1 MRLSRSMALALP
13 AACTLRAPRRIACT
27 TRRST
32 LVVRAQQP
40 DGTPTSPAAAAPPPA
55 AAAAP
60 QQALPVV
67 VTVSSPEQPQHAAFD
82 DEMVAAAESDFTSI
96 GKTAAAE
103 QQAASVRQAVGT
115 PAQPKGFSGLPFGL
129 SLQPPWVRAAAVV
142 GAALAVY
149 LSGTLLLT
157 LFRMGR
163 DPQKKR
169 GKTINKNK
177 VCVWHG
183 MKGWLL
189 QCFHAAGILLLHGR
203 GPAMLPASCLHELV
217 CAVPVQV
224 CVSFRTQISSAA
236 RM

>member
-1 MRLSRSMALALP
+1 
-13 AACTLRAPRRIACT
+13 
-27 TRRST
+27 
-32 LVVRAQQP
+32 
-40 DGTPTSPAAAAPPPA
+40 
-55 AAAAP
+55 
-60 QQALPVV
+60 VV

-115 PAQPKGFSGLPFGL
+115 PAQPKGSGGLPFGL

-177 VCVWHG
+177 VCVWLG

-189 QCFHAAGILLLHGR
+189 QCLYAAGLMLLHGR
-203 GPAMLPASCLHELV
+203 GASDAACIMLACLSV
-217 CAVPVQV
+217 RVPVLVSV
-224 CVSFRTQISSAA
+224 CVSSWQASTLLVCDRTGSCGASP
-236 RM
+236 